1 MKKEIAPKVTLRVK
15 FFLICMA
22 GAGVMTSGLP
32 LTAIPFYMLIML
44 GVTMDIP
51 IFVWAILFS
60 VVVGGAV
67 TNYITHSFIDPI
79 TCLGKAMKEV
89 AGGNFHVAMQSD
101 SKLKEVRDIYESF
114 NRMVKELG
122 NTETLQTDFISSVS
136 HEFKTPINAIEGYAS
151 LLQDHHQSPEE
162 QETYIEKILF
172 NTRRLST
179 LTGNILLLSKI
190 NNQSIRP
197 QRTAYRLDEQ
207 IRQAIVALEQKW
219 TEKNIDFDVEL
230 DKVTY
235 SGYESLLL
243 HVWSNFIDNAIKF
256 DPQGGMICLRLRQ
269 TGDEVVF
276 TIDDNGPGVAAEEQK
291 RIFHKFYQSDSSR
304 EMSGNGLGLALVKQ
318 ISLLPEEIIGAAADR
333 DPSRLNKY
341 AVALCAQFHR
351 FYNACRIKEAEDEVR
366 DARLVLCRAAR
377 QTIYNVLTM
386 IGVEAPEHM

>member
-22 GAGVMTSGLP
+22 EFIAVVLLSELAGWL
-32 LTAIPFYMLIML
+32 LKRWL

-60 VVVGGAV
+60 VVVGGSV

-197 QRTAYRLDEQ
+197 QRTVFRLDEQ

-243 HVWSNFIDNAIKF
+243 HVWSNLIDNAIKF
-256 DPQGGMICLRLRQ
+256 DPPGGMICLRLRQ
-269 TGDEVVF
+269 ADDEAVF
-276 TIDDNGPGVAAEEQK
+276 TIDDNGPGIAPEEQE

-318 ISLLPEEIIGAAADR
+318 IVEFSGGTVSVENLPEAGCR
-333 DPSRLNKY
+333 FTVRLPM
-341 AVALCAQFHR
+341 Q
-351 FYNACRIKEAEDEVR
+351 
-366 DARLVLCRAAR
+366 
-377 QTIYNVLTM
+377 
-386 IGVEAPEHM
+386 P

>member
-22 GAGVMTSGLP
+22 EFIAVVLLSELAGWL
-32 LTAIPFYMLIML
+32 LKRWL

-67 TNYITHSFIDPI
+67 TNYITHSFIDHI
-79 TCLGKAMKEV
+79 TRLGKAMKEV
-89 AGGNFHVAMQSD
+89 AGGNFHVTMQSD

-197 QRTAYRLDEQ
+197 QRTVFRLDEQ

-230 DKVTY
+230 DKVMY

-243 HVWSNFIDNAIKF
+243 HVWSNLIDNAIKF
-256 DPQGGMICLRLRQ
+256 DPPGGMICLRLRQ
-269 TGDEVVF
+269 ADDEAVF
-276 TIDDNGPGVAAEEQK
+276 TIDDNGPGIAPEEQE

-318 ISLLPEEIIGAAADR
+318 IVEFSGGTVSVENLPEAGCR
-333 DPSRLNKY
+333 FTVRLPM
-341 AVALCAQFHR
+341 Q
-351 FYNACRIKEAEDEVR
+351 
-366 DARLVLCRAAR
+366 
-377 QTIYNVLTM
+377 
-386 IGVEAPEHM
+386 P

>member
-22 GAGVMTSGLP
+22 EFIAVVLLSELAGWL
-32 LTAIPFYMLIML
+32 LKRWL

-79 TCLGKAMKEV
+79 TRLGKAMKEV
-89 AGGNFHVAMQSD
+89 AGRNFHVTMQSD

-197 QRTAYRLDEQ
+197 QRTVFRLDEQ

-230 DKVTY
+230 DKVMY

-243 HVWSNFIDNAIKF
+243 HVWSNLIDNAIKF
-256 DPQGGMICLRLRQ
+256 DPPGGMICLRLRQ
-269 TGDEVVF
+269 TGDEAVF
-276 TIDDNGPGVAAEEQK
+276 TIDDNGPGVAPEEQK

-318 ISLLPEEIIGAAADR
+318 IVEFSGGTVSVENLPEAGCR
-333 DPSRLNKY
+333 FTVRLPM
-341 AVALCAQFHR
+341 Q
-351 FYNACRIKEAEDEVR
+351 
-366 DARLVLCRAAR
+366 
-377 QTIYNVLTM
+377 
-386 IGVEAPEHM
+386 P

>member
-22 GAGVMTSGLP
+22 EFIAVVLLSELAGWL
-32 LTAIPFYMLIML
+32 LKRWL

-79 TCLGKAMKEV
+79 TRLGKAMKEV
-89 AGGNFHVAMQSD
+89 AGGNFHVTMQSD

-197 QRTAYRLDEQ
+197 QRTVFRLDEQ

-230 DKVTY
+230 DKVMY

-243 HVWSNFIDNAIKF
+243 HVWSNLIDNAIKF
-256 DPQGGMICLRLRQ
+256 DPPGGMICLRLRQ
-269 TGDEVVF
+269 TGDEAVF
-276 TIDDNGPGVAAEEQK
+276 TIDDNGSGVAPEEQK

-318 ISLLPEEIIGAAADR
+318 IVEFSGGTVSVENLPEAGCR
-333 DPSRLNKY
+333 FTVRLPM
-341 AVALCAQFHR
+341 Q
-351 FYNACRIKEAEDEVR
+351 
-366 DARLVLCRAAR
+366 
-377 QTIYNVLTM
+377 
-386 IGVEAPEHM
+386 P

>member
-22 GAGVMTSGLP
+22 EFIAVVLLSELAGWL
-32 LTAIPFYMLIML
+32 LKRWL

-197 QRTAYRLDEQ
+197 QRTVFRLDEQ

-230 DKVTY
+230 DKVMY

-243 HVWSNFIDNAIKF
+243 HVWSNLIDNAIKF
-256 DPQGGMICLRLRQ
+256 DPPGGMICLRLRQ
-269 TGDEVVF
+269 ADDEAVF
-276 TIDDNGPGVAAEEQK
+276 TIDDNGPGIAPEEQK

-304 EMSGNGLGLALVKQ
+304 EMSGNGLGLAMVKQ
-318 ISLLPEEIIGAAADR
+318 IVEFSGGTVSVENLPEAGCR
-333 DPSRLNKY
+333 FTVRLPM
-341 AVALCAQFHR
+341 Q
-351 FYNACRIKEAEDEVR
+351 
-366 DARLVLCRAAR
+366 
-377 QTIYNVLTM
+377 
-386 IGVEAPEHM
+386 P